1 MKENTY
7 GTLGMWIY
15 RISKFTIIHVMKYV
29 HVNQIIRLLSIGLVI
44 IVNGI
49 I

>member
-1 MKENTY
+1 
-7 GTLGMWIY
+7 MWIY
-15 RISKFTIIHVMKYV
+15 WISKFTVIEVTKYV
-29 HVNQIIRLLSIGLVI
+29 HINQIIRLLSIGLVI